1 MHPILIVLLSIVA
14 ILALLGIAVAV
25 QPSAFSVTR
34 SAEFTAPPAAVF
46 PLVNDF
52 HNWSSWSPWEKL
64 DPELKRTYSG
74 TQAGTGAQYAWLG
87 NKQVGEGRMTIT
99 ESRPGDLVVI
109 KLEFIKPFTVTNTT
123 EFTFKPDG
131 NQTVVTW
138 TMSGTKNFF
147 FKAFGLFMS
156 MDKMVGGDF
165 ERGLAN
171 MKAVVESP
179 ASRAP

>member
-1 MHPILIVLLSIVA
+1 MYPIVIALLTILAILI
-14 ILALLGIAVAV
+14 LLGIAIAM
-25 QPSAFSVTR
+25 QPSAFSVSR
-34 SAEFTAPPAAVF
+34 SAKFAAPPATVF
-46 PLVNDF
+46 PLINDF

-74 TQAGTGAQYAWLG
+74 AQAGTGAQYSWLG

-99 ESRPGDLVVI
+99 ESRPNDLVLI
-109 KLEFIKPFTVTNTT
+109 NLEFLKPFKATNTT
-123 EFTFKPDG
+123 EFTLKPDG
-131 NQTVVTW
+131 NQTLVTW

-147 FKAFGLFMS
+147 FKAFGLFTS

-171 MKAVVESP
+171 MKAVVEAP